1 MNIRNVANLGLA
13 VAMVAFTSCN
23 NEKRQASLNSEID
36 SVSYALGLDISKN
49 IANVFK
55 QANKTAIIQGFKD
68 SADSTAIKITDPSGV
83 LRNFFMKKQQDAMA
97 KAKDSLAVTEEEA
110 VNTNNTANLLTE
122 NDSVSY
128 AIGLDISTRLKPT
141 FPDIKDDLFIQAI
154 TESADSTKVLL
165 DPKEINNIVNAYF
178 KKQQEAK
185 SVEAKADGL
194 KFLAENKVKEGVVT
208 TESGL
213 QYTVLKEGNSTK
225 PGATDNVTV
234 HYHGTTPDGTVFDS
248 SVDRGEPTS
257 FGLNQVIKG
266 WTEGVQLMGV
276 GAKYKFVIPQELAYG
291 ANAPQGGQGPIKN
304 FMPLVFEVE
313 LISINK

>member
-49 IANVFK
+49 IENVFK
-55 QANKTAIIQGFKD
+55 QSNKAAIIQGFKD
-68 SADSTAIKITDPSGV
+68 SADSTAIKITDPSVV

-97 KAKDSLAVTEEEA
+97 KANDSLAVTEEEE
-110 VNTNNTANLLTE
+110 VNTNNTAELLTE

-154 TESADSTKVLL
+154 NEAADSTNVLL
-165 DPKEINNIVNAYF
+165 DVKEISNIVNAYF

-185 SVEAKADGL
+185 SLEAKADGI
-194 KFLAENKVKEGVVT
+194 KFLEENKVKEGVVT

-225 PGATDNVTV
+225 PAATDNVTV

-304 FMPLVFEVE
+304 FMPLIFEVE